1 VSRSLRHSPFIG
13 ITCCY
18 SEKSDK
24 RIANRKLRRRV
35 IEAIRGDREPP
46 VIREVSNVWLFGKDG
61 KQRVSDPKWLR
72 K

>member
-1 VSRSLRHSPFIG
+1 MSHSVRHSPFIG
-13 ITCCY
+13 ITCCD

-35 IEAIRGDREPP
+35 AEAIRCEIEPP

-61 KQRVSDPKWLR
+61 KQRVRDGKWLR

>member
-1 VSRSLRHSPFIG
+1 MSRSLRHSPFMG
-13 ITCCY
+13 ITCCD

-46 VIREVSNVWLFGKDG
+46 VMREVSNVWLFGKDG
-61 KQRVSDPKWLR
+61 RQMISDPKWLR

>member
-1 VSRSLRHSPFIG
+1 MSHSVRHSPFIG
-13 ITCCY
+13 ITCCD
-18 SEKSDK
+18 SEKRDK

-35 IEAIRGDREPP
+35 IEAIRGDKEPP

-61 KQRVSDPKWLR
+61 KQRVKDGKWLR

>member
-1 VSRSLRHSPFIG
+1 MSRSVRHSPFMG
-13 ITCCY
+13 ITCCD

-35 IEAIRGDREPP
+35 VEAIRCEIEPP

-61 KQRVSDPKWLR
+61 KQRVKDGKWLR